1 MTKKKGTDNV
11 NPNPPPQ
18 KATLPRKVVYLPGTE
33 KEMRGLDLK
42 YQIQLKTIIHTR
54 LAYDLHPGVEVERLQ
69 GVAKGKK
76 LDELKI
82 KSKESIRCFYSLK
95 DDSVLVTIAFVKKQ
109 EGQADKE
116 VKLAVQRLKDYEK
129 QKI

>member
-11 NPNPPPQ
+11 KPNPTPK
-18 KATLPRKVVYLPGTE
+18 KATLPRKVVYLSGTE

-54 LAYDLHPGVEVERLQ
+54 LAYDLPPGVEVERLQ
-69 GVAKGKK
+69 GAAKGKK

-95 DDSVLVTIAFVKKQ
+95 DDSVIVTIVFVKKQ

-129 QKI
+129 QKK

>member
-1 MTKKKGTDNV
+1 
-11 NPNPPPQ
+11 
-18 KATLPRKVVYLPGTE
+18 
-33 KEMRGLDLK
+33 MRGLDLK

-129 QKI
+129 QKK